1 MVRFGEIF
9 YENVFKFLTGFD
21 TLPRVVV
28 ENESKCLPCGNH
40 AHEVPDQV
48 LIWINELKNAAES
61 PELIFEKEF
70 ENAQYLLLNEEY
82 INLKNKIKDGM
93 KKALDSFCKWMECWI
108 HLPLAICS
116 LGSNNGPEF
125 ARAISWVFF
134 SASYNIEINSYER
147 NYIELL
153 EKDKS
158 KDITQSFGLLE
169 ALQEQDFLD
178 EFRKFSVSVAS
189 DLHKFPL
196 LYDFVKHRIWS
207 IVVIHEVEMKQF

>member
-21 TLPRVVV
+21 TLPWVVV
-28 ENESKCLPCGNH
+28 ENESKCLPCGNR

-108 HLPLAICS
+108 HPPLAICS
-116 LGSNNGPEF
+116 LGGNNGPEF
-125 ARAISWVFF
+125 ACAISRVFF
-134 SASYNIEINSYER
+134 SASYC
-147 NYIELL
+147 
-153 EKDKS
+153 KVCV
-158 KDITQSFGLLE
+158 TQISF
-169 ALQEQDFLD
+169 
-178 EFRKFSVSVAS
+178 FRK
-189 DLHKFPL
+189 
-196 LYDFVKHRIWS
+196 
-207 IVVIHEVEMKQF
+207 